1 MGEYPFCR
9 SVPNCGMGIGIRP
22 WQIRRIKC
30 YSLPINLSSW
40 SALQRIHFD
49 SRAVSQLV
57 GIVICSKWPCDLA
70 HPVIRRNVAQ
80 CHSRRRWL
88 GESDHRTTQLRRSWC
103 VRLEILTSR
112 TSRPGSHT
120 DTAASSPLGSAQEPG
135 RAAKSPPPE
144 HIVGFS
150 RTFNSNRLSGKV
162 KGSP

>member
-112 TSRPGSHT
+112 TSRHR
-120 DTAASSPLGSAQEPG
+120 DRIRIRLLARLLA
-135 RAAKSPPPE
+135 PPKNLVAPRKA
-144 HIVGFS
+144 V
-150 RTFNSNRLSGKV
+150 RLNI
-162 KGSP
+162 